1 MITYMVTLKQ
11 TRLALASLLILLSS
25 VVAIPFMSTPVLAA
39 PANVSDASVKVGY
52 YYALRQCIAE
62 AMVSTSEFTTEE
74 LNQQLYLGNR
84 GVALGAQF
92 ITDDGDWDGRDD
104 CSTSADKASGDDPS
118 WVGDALKA
126 FGYSDHRDFICHLM
140 NPSTDQRTVT
150 NRNSCKNGQG
160 SLDISSLSNR
170 TFDSKRAAFDAAVG
184 QKVFDSTTPLSEN
197 YGPATFQNVLYTS
210 FIKFC
215 QPQPH
220 NGGSVGNDMR
230 QVAIKKYDPASRTY
244 KDVQFVYSASR
255 ENMSTHV
262 IEANPYD
269 IPSKISCKDFPGN
282 ISLAADLAQARVDS
296 VPESFMTNVNT
307 GSIEGEVG
315 GGDETSSCAI
325 DGIGWIICP
334 VMGFMA
340 DIVDGAY
347 TIVSELLTTQPLNID
362 INDDENGTYQAW
374 EIMRNLANVAF
385 VIAFLIIIFSQ
396 LTSMGIGNYGIK
408 KMLPRLVVAAILVNV
423 SFYLCAIAID
433 LSNIIGAS
441 MRQLFDSLG
450 GQISTP
456 TFNDDFKTGEGWVG
470 IVGFLLAGGLATGIG
485 LAAGLSILLPAL
497 IAALVAIVTV
507 FLVLTL
513 RQALIIIL
521 IVISPLAF
529 VAFLLPNTENLFS
542 KWRTLLVTLLLMFPI
557 IAIIFGASALAS
569 KVVMASEVASFP
581 VQVMGALIA
590 IIPLFV
596 TPVVMKTAGGLLNR
610 FGGVI
615 NNPNKGPFDRMRKGA
630 EGVRKREQ
638 NRMNNKAFNSTRRFS
653 PRRAFQRRNAR
664 IEAIDQNQQREFTRG
679 KTDYIAEETANNNVG
694 TAQQTLS
701 TISGGRLGGKG
712 LRDQMTAG
720 GTEGAINRAEGSAEI
735 VRSKLEAE
743 EVSAATAII
752 KNFDR
757 NALRTLSLGGNANGL
772 DATNDLSLQTAA
784 MQQIVNSGD
793 TKGVRD
799 MIDSSLSWDNQKQ
812 IALSDVLK
820 DSSERPAFATQGELA
835 AMKQGQQ
842 SSSTTMIENAIKDNV
857 YSASKIAS
865 TPKDELNVIAETAST
880 STNLTIS
887 HKQKLVNNAHEAL
900 TDPRLATSIAKNL
913 ENVTAIRNNTPPP
926 KGPLA

>member
-1 MITYMVTLKQ
+1 
-11 TRLALASLLILLSS
+11 
-25 VVAIPFMSTPVLAA
+25 
-39 PANVSDASVKVGY
+39 
-52 YYALRQCIAE
+52 
-62 AMVSTSEFTTEE
+62 
-74 LNQQLYLGNR
+74 
-84 GVALGAQF
+84 
-92 ITDDGDWDGRDD
+92 
-104 CSTSADKASGDDPS
+104 
-118 WVGDALKA
+118 
-126 FGYSDHRDFICHLM
+126 
-140 NPSTDQRTVT
+140 
-150 NRNSCKNGQG
+150 
-160 SLDISSLSNR
+160 
-170 TFDSKRAAFDAAVG
+170 
-184 QKVFDSTTPLSEN
+184 
-197 YGPATFQNVLYTS
+197 
-210 FIKFC
+210 
-215 QPQPH
+215 
-220 NGGSVGNDMR
+220 
-230 QVAIKKYDPASRTY
+230 
-244 KDVQFVYSASR
+244 
-255 ENMSTHV
+255 
-262 IEANPYD
+262 
-269 IPSKISCKDFPGN
+269 
-282 ISLAADLAQARVDS
+282 
-296 VPESFMTNVNT
+296 
-307 GSIEGEVG
+307 
-315 GGDETSSCAI
+315 
-325 DGIGWIICP
+325 
-334 VMGFMA
+334 
-340 DIVDGAY
+340 
-347 TIVSELLTTQPLNID
+347 
-362 INDDENGTYQAW
+362 
-374 EIMRNLANVAF
+374 
-385 VIAFLIIIFSQ
+385 
-396 LTSMGIGNYGIK
+396 
-408 KMLPRLVVAAILVNV
+408 
-423 SFYLCAIAID
+423 
-433 LSNIIGAS
+433 

-926 KGPLA
+926 KGPLS